1 MTERDL
7 ENIITAYDEGSF
19 KKAAEKLFLTQP
31 ALSQSIRKLE
41 GLLGEKLFICRGNR
55 VEPTELC
62 RNIVESGR
70 PVYHQW
76 LEFRKKTASLINT
89 SKKTV
94 TVVSNEAILTSIL
107 FPAIGRFKLS
117 HNDIQFQI
125 LERKTTE
132 AEAELALGKADLGLF
147 ALRLN
152 DSRVTSV
159 PILPTE
165 YFLAVPDS
173 HPYAAAHPFPGLCK
187 AEYADL
193 KGFSASEFVI
203 PRESSRSHAEQMRIF
218 EEAGFMPRSGIITAT
233 VNTLI
238 SYVQSGLYCALIK
251 SCYASNYVS
260 LPGISYYRL
269 DLPTAKGFIYAC
281 RPAAVPFSSVVE
293 ELLNEIRQDK
303 PKGENHGREILSP
316 DL

>member
-19 KKAAEKLFLTQP
+19 KKAAEKLCLTQP

-41 GLLGEKLFICRGNR
+41 GLLEGKLFVCRGNR

-62 RNIVESGR
+62 RNLVEAGR

-76 LEFRKKTASLINT
+76 LEFQKKTAALLSD
-89 SKKTV
+89 SKKSV
-94 TVVSNEAILTSIL
+94 TVISNEAILTSIL
-107 FPAIGRFKLS
+107 FPAIGRFKLT
-117 HNDIQFQI
+117 HTDIRFQI
-125 LERKTTE
+125 LERKTAE
-132 AEAELALGKADLGLF
+132 AEAELSLEKADLGLF
-147 ALRLN
+147 SLKLQ
-152 DSRVTSV
+152 DSRVVSV

-173 HPYAAAHPFPGLCK
+173 HPYAASHPFPGLMK
-187 AEYADL
+187 AETADL
-193 KGFSASEFVI
+193 RDFASSEFVI

-218 EEAGFMPRSGIITAT
+218 AEAGFTPKSGIVTAT

-251 SCYASNYVS
+251 SLYATNYVS

-269 DLPTAKGFIYAC
+269 DLPSAKGFLYAC
-281 RPAAVPFSSVVE
+281 RPAGVPFSPVVE
-293 ELLNEIRQDK
+293 ELLQEIR
-303 PKGENHGREILSP
+303 H
-316 DL
+316 

>member
-19 KKAAEKLFLTQP
+19 RKAAEKLYITQP

-41 GLLGEKLFICRGNR
+41 GLLGGKLFICRGNR

-62 RNIVESGR
+62 RNIVEAGR

-76 LEFRKKTASLINT
+76 LEFRKKTESFIGR
-89 SKKTV
+89 SKNSV
-94 TVVSNEAILTSIL
+94 TIISNEALLTSIL
-107 FPAIGRFKLS
+107 FPAIGRFKLT

-125 LERKTTE
+125 LERKTPE
-132 AEAELALGKADLGLF
+132 AEAELALEKADLGLF
-147 ALRLN
+147 SLKLR
-152 DSRVTSV
+152 DSRVVSV

-165 YFLAVPDS
+165 YYLAVPCS
-173 HPYAAAHPFPGLCK
+173 HPYAAAHPFRELDK

-193 KGFSASEFVI
+193 KDFETSEFVI
-203 PRESSRSHAEQMRIF
+203 PRKTSRSHAEQMRIF
-218 EEAGFMPRSGIITAT
+218 EEAGFLPRSGIVTAT

-251 SCYASNYVS
+251 SCYATNYVS

-281 RPAAVPFSSVVE
+281 RPAGVPFSPVVGD
-293 ELLNEIRQDK
+293 LLEQIKGIR
-303 PKGENHGREILSP
+303 RI
-316 DL
+316 

>member
-41 GLLGEKLFICRGNR
+41 GILEEKLFICRGNR

-76 LEFRKKTASLINT
+76 LEFQKKTASLISR
-89 SKKTV
+89 SKKSV
-94 TVVSNEAILTSIL
+94 TIISNEAILTSIL

-117 HNDIQFQI
+117 HDDIRFQI
-125 LERKTTE
+125 LERKT
-132 AEAELALGKADLGLF
+132 AEAEEELSLEKADLGLF
-147 ALRLN
+147 SLKLR
-152 DSRVTSV
+152 DSRVVSV
-159 PILPTE
+159 PLLPTE
-165 YFLAVPDS
+165 YYLAIPDS
-173 HPYAAAHPFPGLCK
+173 HPYAASHPFQGLHQ
-187 AEYADL
+187 AETADL
-193 KGFSASEFVI
+193 RDFASSEFVI
-203 PRESSRSHAEQMRIF
+203 PRSSSRSQAEQMRIF
-218 EEAGFMPRSGIITAT
+218 EEAGFTPKSGIVTAT

-269 DLPTAKGFIYAC
+269 DLPGSKGFIYAC
-281 RPAAVPFSSVVE
+281 RPASVPFSPVVE
-293 ELLNEIRQDK
+293 ELLKEMKQVE
-303 PKGENHGREILSP
+303 PT
-316 DL
+316 

>member
-41 GLLGEKLFICRGNR
+41 GILEGKLFICRGNR

-76 LEFRKKTASLINT
+76 LEFQKKTASLINKQ
-89 SKKTV
+89 KKSV
-94 TVVSNEAILTSIL
+94 TIISNEAILTSIL

-117 HNDIQFQI
+117 HKDIQFQI
-125 LERKTTE
+125 LERKT
-132 AEAELALGKADLGLF
+132 AEAEEELSLEKADLGLF
-147 ALRLN
+147 SLKLN
-152 DSRVTSV
+152 DSRVVSV
-159 PILPTE
+159 PVLPTE
-165 YFLAVPDS
+165 YYLAIPNS
-173 HPYAAAHPFPGLCK
+173 HPYSASHPFPGLEN

-193 KGFSASEFVI
+193 KDFSASEFVI
-203 PRESSRSHAEQMRIF
+203 PRNSSRSHAEQMRIF
-218 EEAGFMPRSGIITAT
+218 EEAGFIPRSGIVTAT

-269 DLPTAKGFIYAC
+269 DLPTSKGFIYAC
-281 RPAAVPFSSVVE
+281 RPASVPFSPVVE
-293 ELLNEIRQDK
+293 ELLKEIR
-303 PKGENHGREILSP
+303 REKK
-316 DL
+316 